1 MQPVFIIFFNDQ
13 IKMIDKNKYVF
24 LSNKN
29 FLISL
34 KFIDNIGTRTITI
47 KKLLMQNA

>member
-1 MQPVFIIFFNDQ
+1 MHPVFIIFFNNQ
-13 IKMIDKNKYVF
+13 IKMINKNKYIF

-34 KFIDNIGTRTITI
+34 KFIAKTGTRTTTI